1 MATVLFQPEGEQSE
15 TPNLDLLIG
24 DNGNI
29 TIETKFA
36 QISKEDSPGEMNTK
50 TEDTLLSNSSTH
62 QRVCLK
68 NPKDS
73 PIIERELEPE
83 PINFTE
89 EIQKLLKG
97 ESLQFIDE
105 S

>member
-1 MATVLFQPEGEQSE
+1 MATVLFQPDEERADV
-15 TPNLDLLIG
+15 PNLDLLIG

-29 TIETKFA
+29 TIETKLA
-36 QISKEDSPGEMNTK
+36 QSSKEDSPETNTK

-62 QRVCLK
+62 QKVCNK
-68 NPKDS
+68 TPKDS
-73 PIIERELEPE
+73 PIIEREIVPE